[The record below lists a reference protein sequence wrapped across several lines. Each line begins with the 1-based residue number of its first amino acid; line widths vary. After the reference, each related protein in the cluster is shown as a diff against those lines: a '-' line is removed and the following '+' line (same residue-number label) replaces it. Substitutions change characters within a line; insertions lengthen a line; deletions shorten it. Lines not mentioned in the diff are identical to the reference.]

1 MSSRFPPTSSESRYP
16 PRDQTHT
23 PPGFGEKRA
32 VAPYTGPLSSRS
44 SENIYR
50 GNTGHVYHGPGR
62 DVPREAPRGPKA
74 GIDNIR
80 GGGYAPRGRGFAGR
94 GDNRDLPFQRRDVE
108 REWSRRDSFDSRD
121 RRPSPTAPT
130 RSRTPPAREFRESR
144 ELDLNRV
151 RRSSRDGP
159 LSANSAISDTTA
171 SGWGYGRG
179 GNRGRGRGEWDSRGK
194 GRAHFFDDR
203 DGPSPRS
210 RSRDRVWDRDPRED
224 RGRDLDKDPGR
235 REEDKKNAN
244 DEWDRERES
253 DRYRRDL
260 PHQRPD
266 SRTSSGTHTRPSTPH
281 SASVPLPPYTNTERS
296 TFKSGG
302 AAAEVSRRPSTS
314 ALSVDSN
321 SREEPR
327 SYLRSEFSRNQTG
340 PGTPS
345 SPPQAPQVPAFGS
358 VTHRVPV
365 GGHAITSRLEQS
377 KDDDPSSAPARFET
391 TDPVKV
397 APKAPKAEL
406 TQAQPPTGPKAGV
419 PFIRHPQVNNIAS
432 PGRGFGNHYDNRVLT
447 QGLNSGI
454 QSPSAHRFGGQQ
466 RPVASQFF
474 SQTTSAPSAQTART
488 LNTRPTVTNVS
499 RPSTIE
505 TPFTHGLVGLEQSGR
520 ANLPDSSSRTVPN
533 VSSTGSPLKIPRGP
547 KNQPSIRAPMAPK
560 TIPNQWI
567 NPNIKRTPS
576 IMNRPQPTIY
586 PIVPAK
592 RDYTGEERPVGPPIA
607 QLRQEALQT
616 VPENEDIQQH
626 IKPYIYKTEALDTA
640 HNSEPTRISSIDE
653 DVGLALT
660 IPHTEVSPATGFTEG
675 VKSQSD
681 TVSDDDE
688 NMDLDEADFEEQER
702 KFTKEMH
709 ALEAKRPSTPRHHA
723 ELIPLLEEV
732 DALGSALEDIKSGYL
747 PEVEE
752 AEEKYEPEVRLGLPS
767 PSPESVEKP
776 QLESDF
782 GGFKQEPEIAQTPL
796 LSEENLPYLISGPPT
811 PLSEIS
817 SIQQNLY
824 QHDLMRDH
832 LLHYLSE
839 KQEDLDIQLSKMRE
853 EYANLYKPWRIKVEA
868 MDRQKAA
875 EEGNATPSPIPTEAP
890 SLMPT
895 PIIEGR
901 RAGRSST
908 SANVSE
914 LDYQRVVELSKQ
926 EAAEA
931 AEFRERQA
939 QENQALADLQKEAVI
954 PDMLNPSDRKQSL
967 FEDTNHLIP
976 TRIAFEVLA
985 FVPPEDDFTP
995 KEHEIFTEYY
1005 MIFTKKWGQIASFIP
1020 GRDYQDCIQHY
1031 YLTKKKWEYKKQIK
1045 DRPVLKKGRKPRGTK
1060 VPSRS
1065 GALMADMGSARAA
1078 MYDGSGNDT
1087 EQPQFTSA
1095 GRPRRTAAPTFG
1107 ERDVTGES
1115 DVITPV
1121 PTPGRRGAGSGKGDL
1136 TGDSTSERPT
1146 IKRARTGTR
1155 EKGAKRSKAPFLAA
1169 APGPSPSKKDIDV
1182 DKGKGK
1188 EPKLEDPQRPEE
1200 LKHSE
1205 VLTSISAEQVLEAG
1219 NWLNGLPILTA
1230 PVEVEAV
1237 PDPSPLSQAV
1247 TSHQH
1252 GSHDL
1257 QQRPQPQTSS
1267 YWSVPEQQDFT
1278 RLIGYY
1284 GHDWQQIS
1292 QALKNK
1298 THTMVRAI

>member
-1 MSSRFPPTSSESRYP
+1 MSSRLPPTSSDSRYP
-16 PRDQTHT
+16 PRDHTHT
-23 PPGFGEKRA
+23 PPGFGEKRI
-32 VAPYTGPLSSRS
+32 VAPYSGPLSSRS
-44 SENIYR
+44 SETIYR

-74 GIDNIR
+74 GFDNNR

-108 REWSRRDSFDSRD
+108 RDWSRRESFDNRD
-121 RRPSPTAPT
+121 RRPSPTGLT
-130 RSRTPPAREFRESR
+130 RSRTPPARDFREPR

-159 LSANSAISDTTA
+159 LSANSTVSDTTV
-171 SGWGYGRG
+171 SGWSYGRG
-179 GNRGRGRGEWDSRGK
+179 GSRGRGRGDWDSRGK
-194 GRAHFFDDR
+194 GRGYFFDDR
-203 DGPSPRS
+203 DGPPPRS
-210 RSRDRVWDRDPRED
+210 RSRDRMRDRDPRED
-224 RGRDLDKDPGR
+224 RGRDLDKDLGR

-244 DEWDRERES
+244 DEWDRERDS

-260 PHQRPD
+260 PQQRPD
-266 SRTSSGTHTRPSTPH
+266 SRTSSGTHTRSSTPH
-281 SASVPLPPYTNTERS
+281 SASVPPPPYANTERS
-296 TFKSGG
+296 TFKSAG
-302 AAAEVSRRPSTS
+302 AAAEGARRPSAS

-321 SREEPR
+321 SRDDPR

-358 VTHRVPV
+358 VAHRAPV
-365 GGHAITSRLEQS
+365 GGHAIASRLDQS
-377 KDDDPSSAPARFET
+377 KDGGPSSAPAPFDA

-406 TQAQPPTGPKAGV
+406 TQAQPPTGPKAGI
-419 PFIRHPQVNNIAS
+419 PFARHPQANNIAS
-432 PGRGFGNHYDNRVLT
+432 PSRGFGNHYESRVLT
-447 QGLNSGI
+447 QGLNPSI
-454 QSPSAHRFGGQQ
+454 QSPSALRFGGQQ

-474 SQTTSAPSAQTART
+474 SQSTSIPSVQAART
-488 LNTRPTVTNVS
+488 VNTRPTVTNVS
-499 RPSTIE
+499 RPSTVD
-505 TPFTHGLVGLEQSGR
+505 TTSTHGPVGLEQSGR
-520 ANLPDSSSRTVPN
+520 SNLADSGSRTNSN
-533 VSSTGSPLKIPRGP
+533 VSTGSPLKIPRGP
-547 KNQPSIRAPMAPK
+547 KNQPSIRAPMAAK

-567 NPNIKRTPS
+567 NPNIKRAPS
-576 IMNRPQPTIY
+576 FMNRPQPTLY
-586 PIVPAK
+586 PMIPAK
-592 RDYTGEERPVGPPIA
+592 RGYTGEERPTVPPTA
-607 QLRQEALQT
+607 QPRQEALQN
-616 VPENEDIQQH
+616 VPETEDVHPHIQPPMH
-626 IKPYIYKTEALDTA
+626 KAEVLDTGA
-640 HNSEPTRISSIDE
+640 SSEPTRISSMDE
-653 DVGLALT
+653 EVG
-660 IPHTEVSPATGFTEG
+660 PAPTMPDAKVLQATDFTEAI
-675 VKSQSD
+675 KSQSD

-688 NMDLDEADFEEQER
+688 NMDLDEGDFEEQER
-702 KFTKEMH
+702 KFTKELH
-709 ALEAKRPSTPRHHA
+709 SLEAKRPATPRHHA

-732 DALGSALEDIKSGYL
+732 DALGSALEDIKSGKL
-747 PEVEE
+747 PEAEE
-752 AEEKYEPEVRLGLPS
+752 VEEKYEPEARLGLPS

-782 GGFKQEPEIAQTPL
+782 RDFKQEPEVAQTPP

-811 PLSEIS
+811 PLSEVS
-817 SIQQNLY
+817 SIQQNVYRHNLI
-824 QHDLMRDH
+824 RDH
-832 LLHYLSE
+832 LLNYFSE
-839 KQEDLDIQLSKMRE
+839 KQEDLDVQYSRMRE
-853 EYANLYKPWRIKVEA
+853 EYADLYKPWRVRVEA

-901 RAGRSST
+901 RVGRSSA
-908 SANVSE
+908 SGNVSE

-939 QENQALADLQKEAVI
+939 QESQALADLQKEAVI
-954 PDMLNPSDRKQSL
+954 PDMLSPSDRKQSL

-976 TRIAFEVLA
+976 TRIALEVLA
-985 FVPPEDDFTP
+985 FIPPEDDFTDQ
-995 KEHEIFTEYY
+995 EHDIFTEYY
-1005 MIFTKKWGQIASFIP
+1005 LIFTKKWGQIASFIP

-1031 YLTKKKWEYKKQIK
+1031 YLSKKKFKYKNLIK
-1045 DRPVLKKGRKPRGTK
+1045 ERPVLKKGRKPRGTK
-1060 VPSRS
+1060 APSRS
-1065 GALMADMGSARAA
+1065 GALMADMGSTRPS

-1107 ERDVTGES
+1107 ERDVTGEN

-1136 TGDSTSERPT
+1136 TGDSISERPS

-1169 APGPSPSKKDIDV
+1169 APGPSPSKKDVDV
-1182 DKGKGK
+1182 DTGKSK
-1188 EPKLEDPQRPEE
+1188 EPKLEDPQRPDE
-1200 LKHSE
+1200 LKQFE
-1205 VLTSISAEQVLEAG
+1205 VLNISSAEQIPELG
-1219 NWLNGLPILTA
+1219 SWLNGPPILTA
-1230 PVEVEAV
+1230 PVEMETV

-1247 TSHQH
+1247 ALHQH
-1252 GSHDL
+1252 SSHDL
-1257 QQRPQPQTSS
+1257 QQRPQSQTSS

-1278 RLIGYY
+1278 RLVGYY

-1292 QALKNK
+1292 QALKTK
-1298 THTMVRAI
+1298 THIMVSAI